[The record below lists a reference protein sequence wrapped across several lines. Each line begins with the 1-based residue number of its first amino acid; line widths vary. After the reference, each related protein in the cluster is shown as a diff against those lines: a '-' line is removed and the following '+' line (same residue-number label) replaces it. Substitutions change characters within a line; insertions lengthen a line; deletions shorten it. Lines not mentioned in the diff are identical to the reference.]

1 MLRRSVLRALA
12 TLIAGGARLVGAD
25 ASYQAEIAEWRK
37 EYDRDL
43 RSEKGPLY
51 LIARHNVPEG
61 RTEIGSDASNS
72 IGLPSRAPKRV
83 GVIERRGDKVTFEP
97 AAGIAVKLNG
107 KPISSQSALR
117 TGVAPDR
124 NDRIEFG
131 DFEIAVSVIEST
143 CQLIVRDRQSPYLKM
158 FHGALWFPVNAGYRV
173 EAAFTPYPQPQELK
187 IPDTSG
193 RTRPR
198 QVPGYV
204 TFQLNGETL
213 RLYPV
218 VSGNELFFMFKDRT
232 SGRETY
238 GAGRFL
244 ESEMPK
250 NGRVVLDFNKA
261 YNPYCAFN
269 PYSSCPIP
277 PKQNNLITRV
287 EAGEKY
293 RGEH

>member
-1 MLRRSVLRALA
+1 MLRRSVLRALSA
-12 TLIAGGARLVGAD
+12 LIAGGARFVGAD
-25 ASYQAEIAEWRK
+25 AGYVAEIAEWRK
-37 EYDRDL
+37 NYDRDL

-51 LIARHNVPEG
+51 LIARHNVPDG
-61 RTEIGSDASNS
+61 RTEIGSDASNNVE
-72 IGLPSRAPKRV
+72 LPGRAPKRV
-83 GVIERRGDKVTFEP
+83 GVIDHRGDKVTFEP

-124 NDRIEFG
+124 SDRIEFG
-131 DFEIAVSVIEST
+131 DFEIAVSAIEGK
-143 CQLIVRDRQSPYLKM
+143 CQLTVRDRQSPYLKM
-158 FHGALWFPVNAGYRV
+158 FRGAVWFPVNAGYRV
-173 EAAFTPYPQPQELK
+173 EAAFTPYPQPKELK
-187 IPDTSG
+187 IPDTTG
-193 RTRPR
+193 RTRTR
-198 QVPGYV
+198 QAPGYV
-204 TFQLNGETL
+204 TFGLNGKTM
-213 RLYPV
+213 RLEPV
-218 VSGNELFFMFKDRT
+218 VIGNELFFMFKDRT

-250 NGRVVLDFNKA
+250 NGKVVLDFNKA

-277 PKQNNLITRV
+277 PRQNTLMTWV

-293 RGEH
+293 RGGH